1 MTSRVLLPLL
11 AVCPVLLSPNLHGQR
26 NPQRLPLERDGAEW
40 SSVEIGS
47 FPARGIGRL
56 RVSSIGAVAMVGSD
70 VSHIEYRLVRRAR
83 ANGEAQA
90 QRLLNLFAVAFDTV
104 NGVPTLTVHAAP
116 GWNRAPQLELR
127 VPRRLSSA
135 HVFTQTGSLSMDS
148 LSGTVNGETGGG
160 PVRAGIIDGSLQL
173 TTGGGPVEIQSV
185 KGAIRCLTAG
195 GPIHV
200 QRVEG
205 ESWLETGGGDVIV
218 DEALSRVH
226 ASTGAGN
233 VEIARA
239 RGNVSA
245 RTLGGVIKVY
255 ESGGVVNAHTGGG
268 GIQVGSARG
277 VQCDSAA
284 GGVRLR
290 NVSGPVNVSTAA
302 GSILAEWA
310 GGVRMENSILNSA
323 SGDITV
329 VIPSRLAVTV
339 QAMNEAPGKY
349 GRIVSEFSEIRVLP
363 VIAPVRGP
371 VLAEGALNGGGPVL
385 RVAAS
390 RGTIFLR
397 RKE

>member
-1 MTSRVLLPLL
+1 MFRRALFPLL
-11 AVCPVLLSPNLHGQR
+11 AASW
-26 NPQRLPLERDGAEW
+26 LPAQGVAQQQPLALEREGAEW
-40 SSVEIGS
+40 SAVESGS
-47 FPARGIGRL
+47 FPARGVQRL
-56 RVSSIGAVAMVGSD
+56 RVNSIGAVTMVGAD
-70 VSHIEYRLVRRAR
+70 IARIEYKLTRRAR
-83 ANGEAQA
+83 AYDEAQA
-90 QRLLNLFAVAFDTV
+90 RRLLGLFAIAFDKV

-116 GWNRAPQLELR
+116 GFNRAPQLELR
-127 VPRRLSSA
+127 VPRNLA
-135 HVFTQTGSLSMDS
+135 DTNVFTQTGALTLDQ
-148 LSGTVNGETGGG
+148 LSGTLNCETGGG
-160 PVRAGIIDGSLQL
+160 PVQAGTINGSLQL
-173 TTGGGPVEIQSV
+173 TTGGGPVDIQSV
-185 KGAIRCLTAG
+185 KGSIRCLTAG

-200 QRVEG
+200 QRAEG

-218 DEALSRVH
+218 EEALSRIH

-233 VEIARA
+233 VEVTRA

-245 RTLGGVIKVY
+245 RTLGGVIKIY

-277 VQCDSAA
+277 VQCDSVA

-310 GGVRMENSILNSA
+310 GGMRMENSVLNSA

-329 VIPSRLAVTV
+329 VIPARLAVTV
-339 QAMNEAPGKY
+339 QAMNEMPGKY

-363 VIAPVRGP
+363 VLAPVRGP
-371 VLAEGALNGGGPVL
+371 VLAEGNLNGGGPVL

>member
-1 MTSRVLLPLL
+1 MMHRTVLPFL
-11 AVCPVLLSPNLHGQR
+11 ALALVAPVQSFQR
-26 NPQRLPLERDGAEW
+26 QGAWSQSLQRDGVEW
-40 SSVEIGS
+40 SAVETGT
-47 FPARGIGRL
+47 FPARGVARL
-56 RVSSIGAVAMVGSD
+56 RINSIGAVTVTGVDAPN
-70 VSHIEYRLVRRAR
+70 IEYRLVRRAR
-83 ANGEAQA
+83 AGDEAQA
-90 QRLLNLFAVAFDTV
+90 RRLMELMRVDMDRQGGA
-104 NGVPTLTVHAAP
+104 PTITLHVQP

-127 VPRRLSSA
+127 VPRRLLEM
-135 HVFTQTGSLSMDS
+135 HVFTQTGALTLDQ
-148 LSGTVNGETGGG
+148 LTGNVTGETGGG
-160 PVRAGIIDGSLQL
+160 PVQVVSIEGSLNV
-173 TTGGGPVEIQSV
+173 TTGGGPVEIGSV
-185 KGAIRCLTAG
+185 RGGMRCLTAG

-200 QRVEG
+200 RRVDG

-218 DEALSRVH
+218 DEAMEHVY

-233 VEIARA
+233 VEISRA

-255 ESGGVVNAHTGGG
+255 EAGGLVNAHTGGG

-277 VQCDSAA
+277 VQCDSVA

-290 NVSGPVNVSTAA
+290 NVSGPVHVSTAA

-329 VIPSRLAVTV
+329 VIPARLAVTV
-339 QAMNEAPGKY
+339 QAMNELPGKY
-349 GRIVSEFSEIRVLP
+349 GRIVSEFSEVRVLP
-363 VIAPVRGP
+363 VLAPVRGP
-371 VLAEGALNGGGPVL
+371 VLAEGAINGGGPVL

>member
-1 MTSRVLLPLL
+1 MIRRVLLPVLAASLL
-11 AVCPVLLSPNLHGQR
+11 RGQGM
-26 NPQRLPLERDGAEW
+26 PQQFPLERDGVEW
-40 SSVEIGS
+40 SAVETGS
-47 FPARGIGRL
+47 FPALGISRL
-56 RVSSIGAVAMVGSD
+56 RVNSVGAVTMIGANVAR
-70 VSHIEYRLVRRAR
+70 IEYRLIRRAR
-83 ANGEAQA
+83 AGDEAQA
-90 QRLLNLFAVAFDTV
+90 RRLTGLFGISFETV
-104 NGVPTLTVHAAP
+104 NGVPTLTLHAAP
-116 GWNRAPQLELR
+116 GFNRAPQLELR
-127 VPRRLSSA
+127 VPRNLADA
-135 HVFTQTGSLSMDS
+135 HVFTQTGALTLDQ
-148 LSGTVNGETGGG
+148 LSGMLNGETGGG
-160 PVRAGIIDGSLQL
+160 PVQAGTIHGSLHL
-173 TTGGGPVEIQSV
+173 TTGGGPIDIQSV
-185 KGAIRCLTAG
+185 RGAIRCLTAG

-200 QRVEG
+200 QRVDG
-205 ESWLETGGGDVIV
+205 EARLETGGGDVIV
-218 DEALSRVH
+218 DEALSRVL

-277 VQCDSAA
+277 VQCDSVA

-310 GGVRMENSILNSA
+310 GGVRMENSVLNSA
-323 SGDITV
+323 NGDITV
-329 VIPSRLAVTV
+329 VIPARLAVTV
-339 QAMNEAPGKY
+339 QAMNELPGKY

-371 VLAEGALNGGGPVL
+371 VLAEGNLNGGGPVL

>member
-1 MTSRVLLPLL
+1 MMRRTVLSLLAGALLASGQSAQQAPRSHNLPL
-11 AVCPVLLSPNLHGQR
+11 QR
-26 NPQRLPLERDGAEW
+26 EGLEWTAIESGA
-40 SSVEIGS
+40 
-47 FPARGIGRL
+47 FPARGLARL
-56 RVSSIGAVAMVGSD
+56 RVSSIGAVTVTGVDAAD
-70 VSHIEYRLVRRAR
+70 IEYRLLRRAR
-83 ANGEAQA
+83 AAGEAQA
-90 QRLLNLFAVAFDTV
+90 RRLTALVDLRYERI
-104 NGVPTLTVHAAP
+104 NGVPTITLQAQP
-116 GWNRAPQLELR
+116 GWNLAPQLELR
-127 VPRRLSSA
+127 VPRRLMET
-135 HVFTQTGSLSMDS
+135 HVFTQTGALTFDQ
-148 LSGTVNGETGGG
+148 LTGTVTGETGGG
-160 PVRAGIIDGSLQL
+160 PLRVVAIEGSLNL
-173 TTGGGPVEIQSV
+173 TTGGGPVEIGSV
-185 KGAIRCLTAG
+185 RGAMRCLTAG

-200 QRVEG
+200 RRVDG

-218 DEALSRVH
+218 DEAMARVH

-239 RGNVSA
+239 RANVSA
-245 RTLGGVIKVY
+245 RTLGGVIKVA
-255 ESGGVVNAHTGGG
+255 EAGGLVNAHTGGG

-277 VQCDSAA
+277 VQCDSVA

-329 VIPSRLAVTV
+329 VLPARLAVTV
-339 QAMNEAPGKY
+339 QAMNELPGKY

-371 VLAEGALNGGGPVL
+371 VLAEGAINGGGPVL

>member
-1 MTSRVLLPLL
+1 MISRVLVPLL
-11 AVCPVLLSPNLHGQR
+11 AASSLLPGQG
-26 NPQRLPLERDGAEW
+26 NPQRFPLERDGAEW
-40 SSVEIGS
+40 RSLETGS
-47 FPARGIGRL
+47 FPARGIHRL
-56 RVSSIGAVAMVGSD
+56 RVNSIGAVTLSGAD
-70 VSHIEYRLVRRAR
+70 VARIEYRLIRRAR
-83 ANGEAQA
+83 ANDEAEA
-90 QRLLNLFAVAFDTV
+90 RGFMNHFAVAFESA
-104 NGVPTLTVHAAP
+104 NGVPTLTLHATP

-127 VPRRLSSA
+127 VPRSLA
-135 HVFTQTGSLSMDS
+135 DTHVFTQTGALTLDQ
-148 LSGTVNGETGGG
+148 LSGSLNCETGGG
-160 PVRAGIIDGSLQL
+160 PVQAGTIHGSLQL
-173 TTGGGPVEIQSV
+173 TTGGGPIDIQSV

-200 QRVEG
+200 RRVEG

-245 RTLGGVIKVY
+245 RTLGGVIKIY
-255 ESGGVVNAHTGGG
+255 EAGGIVNAHTGGG

-277 VQCDSAA
+277 VQCDSVA

-290 NVSGPVNVSTAA
+290 NVSGPIHVSTAA

-310 GGVRMENSILNSA
+310 GGVRMENSVLNSA

-329 VIPSRLAVTV
+329 VIPVRLAVTIL
-339 QAMNEAPGKY
+339 AMNEMPGKY

-363 VIAPVRGP
+363 VIAPIRGP